1 MTPKH
6 LWQCQNLDE
15 QVAWCEARLLAGA
28 TLSDP
33 GIWLGGADPDT
44 VIRQL
49 RKKHD
54 IQTVRC
60 ERKDAAGTTH
70 KVTGWKLRNHEAGL
84 QTT

>member
-15 QVAWCEARLLAGA
+15 QVAWCEARPLAGA

-33 GIWLGGADPDT
+33 GLFVGGADPDK
-44 VIRQL
+44 VIRRL

-54 IQTVRC
+54 IMTVRT
-60 ERKDAAGTTH
+60 ERKDAAGTVH
-70 KVTGWKLRNHEAGL
+70 KVIGWKIRKTE
-84 QTT
+84 